1 MCRKV
6 IASKVKVPNV
16 PKVVSEPEFSAL
28 VLPRVESPSRI
39 MSHDNT
45 SLRGARSED
54 ISIYDVDVMQR
65 KWHSFV
71 RERKRGNCRH
81 PLTLLRAHLQ
91 NGASRDKFLYDKQTR
106 LSGKSYRIFIVQC
119 IALLGRSPFVV
130 RLYSSVRTWKATTR
144 TLPLQD
150 RGGGEPRPFF
160 LVHRILHACKCC
172 PPGFPGIP
180 GKFQSTSANDI
191 WNCSPFQGHLQI
203 ASRARGGN
211 GVGALVIICS
221 SAKER
226 RMFTVKSFPQKQ
238 RRIFF
243 LSALGSLRIS
253 QDVRRDSLKTPPKSP
268 RSFFGTPCGLN
279 FFDLAHVWLCS
290 AQLNSNG

>member
-45 SLRGARSED
+45 SPRGARPPED
-54 ISIYDVDVMQR
+54 TSLYDVDVMQR

-150 RGGGEPRPFF
+150 RGGGNLVLFSSSTGYCTRANVVPPVF
-160 LVHRILHACKCC
+160 LEFLENFRAPLRTTYEIAARFRATCKSQVERGEEMAWALLSLFA
-172 PPGFPGIP
+172 PLQKRDG
-180 GKFQSTSANDI
+180 
-191 WNCSPFQGHLQI
+191 CSPSKVFHK
-203 ASRARGGN
+203 N
-211 GVGALVIICS
+211 
-221 SAKER
+221 KEEY
-226 RMFTVKSFPQKQ
+226 
-238 RRIFF
+238 FF
-243 LSALGSLRIS
+243 
-253 QDVRRDSLKTPPKSP
+253 
-268 RSFFGTPCGLN
+268 
-279 FFDLAHVWLCS
+279 
-290 AQLNSNG
+290 